1 MDIKSGDQVKYLFPE
16 SSGSGKSF
24 FVGIVDFVGES
35 FVALR
40 NEHNT
45 VLKVLFKN
53 FHLLEKLEY
62 MNTGSLP
69 LTENFFG

>member
-1 MDIKSGDQVKYLFPE
+1 MDIKAGDQVKYLFPE

-40 NEHNT
+40 NEQNT
-45 VLKVLFKN
+45 VLRVSFKN
-53 FHLLEKLEY
+53 FHLLERFEY
-62 MNTGSLP
+62 LTTGSVP
-69 LTENFFG
+69 LSENYFG